1 MKKRILSLVLASV
14 MLCLSSTLAFAAQPI
29 SVESAK
35 GYLNS
40 AKEIAEGI
48 INDLKADKDA
58 EIFDQSLHQEQA
70 KVLSDAVE
78 TFKAIVSDEDL
89 NYTNAEEKL
98 GLEDAID
105 LLCEDLSTEQKLY
118 LYSLVQA
125 YDNGDQDYQDAVEA
139 YSTAGLGLK
148 ESLNVLDD
156 HSDDYVAGLLAC
168 CDGDGISSDIDIE
181 NAYNAVAS
189 DARKYI
195 AEPLVEALK
204 VVSTTDKEELKE
216 NYIAFMNKDRA
227 KKTVAVLLGFELA
240 KEVISEWKSDG
251 EQTKGIL
258 RRVKAYIEENPDEAI
273 REIKTAAGTVMVADK
288 EEALDAAFVLFG
300 TMVNKAYKNDAL
312 KDKVLK
318 LTGDGEESGLIEKL
332 IKSLRE
338 DLRTQA
344 LDAVNISF
352 NLFLSEY
359 VQLELAVTGSPLNTI
374 CADGAEPV
382 KLSDDTSVNFKL
394 DNIPEKVIEKLP
406 DRFDNVVNMP
416 LPTGWFDVVCYVG
429 GDTIDECEE
438 SNYVTYS
445 DGKINIKRDRK
456 RDSEYDAFLVLYRKE
471 ADGASTFIESYPV
484 TIKNGSAP
492 TSSGGGSGITRY
504 VLTFETNGGKAI
516 KAVSYAEDTKVELTQ
531 IPEKE
536 GYIFAGWYL
545 DKALTQKVDSVVMKE
560 NITVYAAWKKDGS
573 SVVSKVDIPEL
584 LEGEDHYAYIM
595 GYPEGDIRP
604 MGNITRAETVT
615 MIFRLLKDSVRTAN
629 ITDENIFSDVNEDD
643 WFNTAVS
650 TLARLGIVEGRT
662 ETEFVP
668 NAYIT
673 RAEFATLFA
682 RLAQYEYVAED
693 KYGDIDRHWA
703 EDYINEVSAYGW
715 IAGYE
720 DDTFRPDKAINRAEA
735 MTLVNRVLKRVPGSK
750 EDLLPG
756 MTIWTDNTDT
766 NAWYYLA
773 VQEATNSHNYTMKDK
788 SYEMW
793 TELTENRDWTTFEK

>member
-35 GYLNS
+35 EYLNS

-70 KVLSDAVE
+70 KVLSDAVK

-89 NYTNAEEKL
+89 SYINAEAKL
-98 GLEDAID
+98 GLTDTID
-105 LLCEDLSTEQKLY
+105 LLCAELLCTTEQKLY
-118 LYSLVQA
+118 FYSLVQA
-125 YDNGDQDYQDAVEA
+125 ESNINYENAVKD

-148 ESLNVLDD
+148 ESLNILDD

-168 CDGDGISSDIDIE
+168 CAGDGISSEIDIE

-195 AEPLVEALK
+195 AEPLVEVLK
-204 VVSTTDKEELKE
+204 IASATDKEELKE
-216 NYIAFMNKDRA
+216 NYNAFHQNDRA
-227 KKTVAVLLGFELA
+227 KKTVAVLLGLDLA
-240 KEVISEWKSDG
+240 REVVSEWENGG

-258 RRVKAYIEENPDEAI
+258 RRVKAYIEENPDVAI
-273 REIKTAAGTVMVADK
+273 KEIKTAAGNVMVADK
-288 EEALDAAFVLFG
+288 EKALDAAFDLFG
-300 TMVNKAYKNDAL
+300 TFVNKAYKNDAL
-312 KDKVLK
+312 KEKVLK
-318 LTGDGEESGLIEKL
+318 LTGDGEESGLIENL
-332 IKSLRE
+332 IDSLRS
-338 DLRTQA
+338 DLGEQA
-344 LDAVNISF
+344 LNAVNISF

-359 VQLELAVTGSPLNTI
+359 VQLEIAVTGSPLNTI

-394 DNIPEKVIEKLP
+394 DNIPEKVIEKIP
-406 DRFDNVVNMP
+406 DRFDNVIDTP
-416 LPTGWFDVVCYVG
+416 LPTGWFDIVCYVG

-438 SNYVTYS
+438 SKYVIYS
-445 DGKINIKRDRK
+445 DGEINIARDRK
-456 RDSEYDAFLVLYRKE
+456 RSSEYDAFLVLYRKE

-484 TIKNGSAP
+484 IIKNGSTP
-492 TSSGGGSGITRY
+492 TNNGGGSGITRY

-516 KAVSYAEDTKVELTQ
+516 KAVSYAENTKVELTQ

-545 DKALTQKVDSVVMKE
+545 DKALTQKADSVVMKE

-693 KYGDIDRHWA
+693 KYGDVDRHWA
-703 EDYINEVSAYGW
+703 EDHINEVSAYGW

-773 VQEATNSHNYTMKDK
+773 VQEATNSHNYKMKDK